1 MAGGQA
7 VVDCAIKTFGR
18 LDYLINN
25 AGIIRPRRITEMS
38 EEDFDIVLAV
48 NLKGYFATIRAG
60 AEHLKKPGGAIV
72 NFASPSGFG
81 HYGMANYSAATPGVV
96 GMTRTVARELAAFG
110 VRAHLVRPTPGPR
123 HMPITEAYET
133 L

>member
-60 AEHLKKPGGAIV
+60 AEHLKKQGGAIV

-81 HYGMANYSAATPGVV
+81 HYGMANYRAATEIGRGSGRERVWQYGEILVV
-96 GMTRTVARELAAFG
+96 AGSLKKKTTK
-110 VRAHLVRPTPGPR
+110 
-123 HMPITEAYET
+123 
-133 L
+133 